1 MKIHIITLLGVLLP
15 VIGMM
20 SKDKV
25 TLLVC
30 LSTLV
35 IASVL
40 LSIKKTAISY
50 KAIEEKTEEIAKA
63 NVCGLKR
70 K

>member
-25 TLLVC
+25 TLLVY
-30 LSTLV
+30 LSILV

-40 LSIKKTAISY
+40 LSVNYKKLQS
-50 KAIEEKTEEIAKA
+50 
-63 NVCGLKR
+63 
-70 K
+70 